1 MNEERKLDVLL
12 VKANQRPQEVTITD
26 SLESEQKLVGGM
38 IELYMPFDDDAAII
52 CNEEGKLIGL
62 PLNRAIY
69 DSSGSLVE
77 IIAGDFFIC
86 RAPADSDRFES
97 LTE

>member
-38 IELYMPFDDDAAII
+38 I
-52 CNEEGKLIGL
+52 
-62 PLNRAIY
+62 
-69 DSSGSLVE
+69 
-77 IIAGDFFIC
+77 
-86 RAPADSDRFES
+86 
-97 LTE
+97 